1 MFCWSEERVASL
13 QKLAGEGLSYGII
26 AERLGVSRN
35 SVIGKANRL
44 GLKGRSGQNFSDDAL
59 ARKLKKKRA
68 LLVRRMKAAAKSLA
82 KAKKAATPKTEV
94 TPDIRALIAIPT
106 NNFLARKAGC
116 CKWPHDDC
124 LEASLPMKPYCA
136 EHYARSRIRG

>member
-1 MFCWSEERVASL
+1 MLWTEDMVGTLR
-13 QKLAGEGLSYGII
+13 KLHSEGLSCGII

-59 ARKLKKKRA
+59 ARKLKKKRE

-116 CKWPHDDC
+116 CKWPHEDC

-136 EHYARSRIRG
+136 EHHARSRIRG